1 MKNLMD
7 CIAIYLSQDFSRHEQ
22 THPHPHPHQ
31 QQQQQHLIIHTNIAF
46 LGSFLKHTK
55 GRKQSPINKDATEV
69 SQCDAHSDGQLVNMY
84 QT

>member
-22 THPHPHPHQ
+22 THPHPHPH
-31 QQQQQHLIIHTNIAF
+31 QQQQHLIIHTNIAF